1 MYIHASRGWE
11 YGYAQQAAEANGP
24 GQGHPA
30 GETLQPAYRKDLLL
44 LDTLLHSL
52 PRGPTSR
59 RHGRRGGTRLPGTFG
74 GGAPGGGGHAE
85 SGVECARIPLSAR
98 TRPALGGVSR
108 WPGNGSFPPAALASM
123 IPARS
128 YYIISIHQR
137 CKERSDAPCV
147 LLHLPVQALVIPSGT
162 VSPLSF

>member
-98 TRPALGGVSR
+98 TRPALGRYRGI
-108 WPGNGSFPPAALASM
+108 LACQE
-123 IPARS
+123 I
-128 YYIISIHQR
+128 
-137 CKERSDAPCV
+137 
-147 LLHLPVQALVIPSGT
+147 G
-162 VSPLSF
+162 